1 MTGFSAKINTS
12 ALQKDLKALTKDTD
26 AATKKGL
33 RAVAARVRTEGR
45 KGAPVYSGPRTTVS
59 VGKGKQIP
67 LVPGELRKSIAAS
80 KRFESLGNGEYRLT
94 VGPRGGHVHLYML
107 KEERR
112 AGFMAHARET
122 IAGGEAKRIHEAAW
136 ARAIN
141 KSRGVK

>member
-1 MTGFSAKINTS
+1 MKFNT
-12 ALQKDLKALTKDTD
+12 AGLHKDLKALTKDTD

-45 KGAPVYSGPRTTVS
+45 KAAPVYVGSRTTVS
-59 VGKGKQIP
+59 VGNGKQIP

-80 KRFESLGNGEYRLT
+80 KKYKDLGADGYGLN

-112 AGFMAHARET
+112 TAFMAHARET
-122 IAGGEAKRIHEAAW
+122 ISGGEAKRIHEAAW
-136 ARAIN
+136 AKSIN
-141 KSRGVK
+141 KSRGGK